1 MKFNKKKVLVLS
13 LVICLVAILS
23 FGTLAWFN
31 ASDEVTNIFKVAN
44 SDDPDQTPNFS
55 VEVLETQPDSSS
67 PSSNGVEYTGV
78 LPGDEISKDPT
89 VKNTG
94 DYDQWI
100 RVAVTLDKAQG
111 WADAGGTLNFKELFK
126 GSTYGSAAQVATAT
140 EKWLLADEVA
150 TVTNDKAT
158 WYLYLNEK
166 LSSNETEK
174 VFTAVNIPTVF
185 TQQDMAFINNEF
197 SISIKAEA
205 LQAKNTGNNAV
216 SAFDYVN
223 WEAGKAYGE

>member
-1 MKFNKKKVLVLS
+1 MKLNKKKVLVVS
-13 LVICLVAILS
+13 LAVCLVAILS

-31 ASDEVTNIFKVAN
+31 ASDEVTNTFKVTN
-44 SDDPDQTPNFS
+44 SNDPNQKPDFS
-55 VEVLETQPDSSS
+55 VEVLETQPDSGT
-67 PSSNGVEYTGV
+67 PSSDGVTYEGV

-111 WADAGGTLNFKELFK
+111 WAAAGGTLNFKELFK
-126 GSTYGSAAQVATAT
+126 GSTYGSVAQAATAT
-140 EKWLLADEVA
+140 EKWLLVSDTA
-150 TVTNDKAT
+150 TVANDKAT
-158 WYLYLNEK
+158 WYLYLNRV
-166 LSSNETEK
+166 LPSNGDEK
-174 VFTAVNIPTVF
+174 VFTKVNIPTVF

-205 LQAKNTGNNAV
+205 LQAKNTGDNAV
-216 SAFDYVN
+216 SAFDHVN